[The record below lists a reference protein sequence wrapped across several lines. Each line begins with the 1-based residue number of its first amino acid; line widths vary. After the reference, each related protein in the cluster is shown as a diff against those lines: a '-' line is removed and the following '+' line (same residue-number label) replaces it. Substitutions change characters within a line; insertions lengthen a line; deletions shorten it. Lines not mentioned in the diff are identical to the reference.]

1 MNHVL
6 HLMLMGLGREG
17 SISIAYLILL
27 SGRDRIPLGCAFGW
41 RLGRVTKGRAGAS
54 MPERCTVCTMASL
67 PFPFPIPA
75 HDTLSEWSWIFS
87 QTSEETETRES
98 PVLHL
103 RPLRAGRI
111 LTPLVVSGLSYTPYR
126 YRTTGMCSARR
137 GCAPHADQTPRGGRR
152 PLSAR
157 PNSANS
163 ALSVPLSPAFSST
176 SVDVSDPTPN
186 SIGAQSGSEPA
197 ASATHSQLFLHFV
210 TASGLPSSRSPWI
223 VESV

>member
-75 HDTLSEWSWIFS
+75 HDTLSEWSWIFRRKS
-87 QTSEETETRES
+87 DLRGDRNERVTGTTPPSARTVARWSYPDTVGRVRTLVHA
-98 PVLHL
+98 VLVPHDGDVV
-103 RPLRAGRI
+103 R
-111 LTPLVVSGLSYTPYR
+111 TP
-126 YRTTGMCSARR
+126 GMCSARR
-137 GCAPHADQTPRGGRR
+137 PDTARR
-152 PLSAR
+152 P
-157 PNSANS
+157 P
-163 ALSVPLSPAFSST
+163 ALIRS
-176 SVDVSDPTPN
+176 
-186 SIGAQSGSEPA
+186 
-197 ASATHSQLFLHFV
+197 SQLSQFRSFGPTLACIFV
-210 TASGLPSSRSPWI
+210 HISRCL
-223 VESV
+223 